1 MKIQHCLKIAIL
13 SALCVVTLAGC
24 DSLKKSGVSGSEGRV
39 VTLSD
44 GRQVVVTGQKQ
55 ADGASDGKSD
65 KKNDKKL
72 APPKA
77 SKQDKASKSKKT
89 KKEKAEVVSADRE
102 AVGQTVICADD
113 KHNHSAA
120 DSVADNLMVSV
131 AEDFSLNGEWTIAS
145 VRGND
150 VAGEERPYVTFDL
163 QAKRFYGNNGCNYIN
178 GDLAVDANRAIKLDN
193 MISTMKM
200 CQDDQYQYL
209 INLALADVVSYSA
222 RQVKHETFLDLKD
235 ATGRTIL
242 VLRRHN
248 MDFLNGAWKVTEL
261 NSTPLVQADEATMTF
276 DTTDLKIHGTTG
288 CNIFNGELFIDP
300 DKTTSLQILKL
311 ITTRMGCPP
320 DSRETE
326 FLLALESVETAKPE
340 GPDAVI
346 LYDTEGK
353 PLFKLVKME
362 LRDDSAQD

>member
-1 MKIQHCLKIAIL
+1 MDIQHSFKMVAL
-13 SALCVVTLAGC
+13 SALCVVALTGC

-44 GRQVVVTGQKQ
+44 GRQVVVSGQKQ
-55 ADGASDGKSD
+55 AESASESKPGKN
-65 KKNDKKL
+65 NDKKL
-72 APPKA
+72 APPK
-77 SKQDKASKSKKT
+77 SGKDKASKPKKSKKD
-89 KKEKAEVVSADRE
+89 KPENVSADRE
-102 AVGQTVICADD
+102 AVGSTVICADD
-113 KHNHSAA
+113 QHRHVAA
-120 DSVADNLMVSV
+120 DSVADNLMAPVGV
-131 AEDFSLNGEWTIAS
+131 DFSLNGEWTIAS

-150 VAGEERPYVTFDL
+150 VTGEERPYVTFDL
-163 QAKRFYGNNGCNYIN
+163 PAKRFYGNNGCNYIN
-178 GDLAVDANRAIKLDN
+178 GDLVAGANRAIKLDN

-222 RQVKHETFLDLKD
+222 RQVKHETFLDLND
-235 ATGRTIL
+235 ASGRTIL

-261 NSTPLVQADEATMTF
+261 NATPLVQADEATMTF
-276 DTTDLKIHGTTG
+276 DTTDLRIHGTTG

-311 ITTRMGCPP
+311 ATTRMGCPP

-326 FLLALESVETAKPE
+326 FLLALESVETARPE
-340 GPDAVI
+340 GADTVV

-353 PLFKLVKME
+353 SLFKLVKME
-362 LRDDSAQD
+362 LRDDAAQGE